1 MGTIWL
7 IFSTARATW
16 SPIADGSLAK
26 LYPNALAVL
35 VLSWIL
41 CILCVSMVGFA
52 LPAFRKRFHNQFE
65 CIHRFVGW
73 MTLFIF
79 WVHFI
84 LSTDI
89 ERGILMVL
97 PPQSARRDR
106 GPVHPCCPSA
116 L

>member
-79 WVHFI
+79 WVRFI
-84 LSTDI
+84 LPLTSSVATPRSSATLWERALSSGSSTW
-89 ERGILMVL
+89 
-97 PPQSARRDR
+97 P
-106 GPVHPCCPSA
+106 
-116 L
+116 